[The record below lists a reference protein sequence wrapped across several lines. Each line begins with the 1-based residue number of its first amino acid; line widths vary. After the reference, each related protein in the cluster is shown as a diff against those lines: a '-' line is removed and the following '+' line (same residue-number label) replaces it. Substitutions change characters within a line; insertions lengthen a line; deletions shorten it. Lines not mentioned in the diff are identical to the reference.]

1 MGIDSTQGRAHHQW
15 IRLAHEVGLDARGCT
30 DQRGYGT
37 GSGYY
42 STFARSHYIRVGGNE
57 TSTGTNKA
65 DGAGNAFK
73 AISGGFT
80 QYYVLRLLV
89 GQNVADV
96 MQCRRQPGFSDNVCS
111 SLWSLIV

>member
-1 MGIDSTQGRAHHQW
+1 MGTDGTQGCAHHQR
-15 IRLAHEVGLDARGCT
+15 IRFADEVGLDACGCT

-37 GSGYY
+37 SGGYY
-42 STFARSHYIRVGGNE
+42 STFARSPHIRVGGNE
-57 TSTGTNKA
+57 TSTRANKT
-65 DGAGNAFK
+65 DSAGNAFE